1 MSTTDIP
8 TLDHTIVWSSDPA
21 RSATFLADVL
31 GVQVGA
37 RTGPFLPIRLG
48 NGVTLDYAEGPPD
61 PTVQHY
67 AFRVGED
74 AFDAAF
80 ARIRA
85 AGIEY
90 WADPVH
96 RRPGEING
104 MNGGRGLYF
113 ADPDGHN
120 MELLTVP

>member
-1 MSTTDIP
+1 MTDTP
-8 TLDHTIVWSSDPA
+8 TLDHTIVWSSDA
-21 RSATFLADVL
+21 TRSAAFLAHVL
-31 GVQVGA
+31 GVEVGA

-48 NGVTLDYAEGPPD
+48 NAITLDFADGPPG
-61 PTVQHY
+61 PAVQHY
-67 AFRVGED
+67 AFRVSED

-80 ARIRA
+80 ERIRG

-90 WADPVH
+90 WADPLH
-96 RRPGEING
+96 REPGRLND

>member
-1 MSTTDIP
+1 MTSTP
-8 TLDHTIVWSSDPA
+8 ALDHTIVWSTDPA
-21 RSATFLADVL
+21 RSAAFLAEVL
-31 GVQVGA
+31 GVEVGA
-37 RTGPFLPIRLG
+37 RTGMFLPIRLG
-48 NGVTLDYAEGPPD
+48 NGVTLDYAQGSPA
-61 PTVQHY
+61 VQHY
-67 AFRVGED
+67 AFRVSED

-90 WADPVH
+90 WADPLH
-96 RRPGEING
+96 REPGELNA

>member
-1 MSTTDIP
+1 MSDIP
-8 TLDHTIVWSSDPA
+8 ALDHTIVWSRDPA
-21 RSATFLADVL
+21 RSAAFLAHVL
-31 GVQVGA
+31 GVEVGA
-37 RTGPFLPIRLG
+37 RTGPFRPIRLG
-48 NGVTLDYAEGPPD
+48 NGVTLDFAQGPEPAA
-61 PTVQHY
+61 QHY
-67 AFRVGED
+67 AFRIGDD

-90 WADPVH
+90 WADPLH
-96 RRPGEING
+96 QEPGRLNDMG
-104 MNGGRGLYF
+104 GGRGLYF